1 MEKILMNTLGDK
13 LSKREGEKS
22 KDQIENILINYITI

>member
-13 LSKREGEKS
+13 LSKREGEQS
-22 KDQIENILINYITI
+22 KDQIQNILINYITI